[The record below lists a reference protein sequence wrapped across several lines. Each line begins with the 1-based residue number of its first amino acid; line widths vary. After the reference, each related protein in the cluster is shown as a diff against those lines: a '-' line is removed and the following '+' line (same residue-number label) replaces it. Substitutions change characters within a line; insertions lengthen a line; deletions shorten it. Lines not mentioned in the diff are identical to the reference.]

1 MNVESATPLATG
13 SGTLCDDE
21 RAAAAQRIAHR
32 RHRAFWIYAGALGA
46 ANALVVAFWVVL
58 ATVGR
63 LDVVT
68 ISIWPGQPPLPKGF
82 FWPIIPIAVCGYL
95 VFMSARRA
103 YPSDGYP
110 DEVLDEEVA
119 RYRASHSSGGDNP
132 IPAKSSTNNGRH
144 APAARPAPSTRRG
157 TAGAKERRRGFAVHV
172 GVYVAI
178 NTVLVAAWALGG
190 GGFFWPVFLM
200 TAWGVGV
207 LVNGYMAF
215 RPRP

>member
-110 DEVLDEEVA
+110 DDVLDEEVA

-144 APAARPAPSTRRG
+144 APAARPAPSTRR
-157 TAGAKERRRGFAVHV
+157 APPEPRSA
-172 GVYVAI
+172 
-178 NTVLVAAWALGG
+178 
-190 GGFFWPVFLM
+190 
-200 TAWGVGV
+200 GVGSRSTW
-207 LVNGYMAF
+207 GSTSPSTPF
-215 RPRP
+215 WSRPGRWVEVDSSGRCS